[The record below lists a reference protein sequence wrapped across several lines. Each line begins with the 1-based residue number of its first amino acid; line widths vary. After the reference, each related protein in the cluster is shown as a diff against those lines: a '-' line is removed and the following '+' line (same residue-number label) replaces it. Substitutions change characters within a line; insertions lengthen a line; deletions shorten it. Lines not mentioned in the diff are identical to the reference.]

1 MLEMEEELENFYPED
16 EIIKL
21 YKEEIMKLKS
31 DADFVRMLT
40 NDQEQELYEN
50 TIREESYK
58 DGRAEGRIEG
68 LADGIAQNNQENA
81 KKMKENG
88 IPYDLISKITGLSKK
103 QIMML

>member
-1 MLEMEEELENFYPED
+1 
-16 EIIKL
+16 
-21 YKEEIMKLKS
+21 MKK
-31 DADFVRMLT
+31 A
-40 NDQEQELYEN
+40 
-50 TIREESYK
+50 YK